1 MHFRTATCLA
11 TGSKGQRAKKDKTV
25 NEDQPLRTTPQQ
37 SRGMWISSLAT
48 EGLASLLGVNRREE
62 SIQGGCCALG
72 LFTGTRMQSHP
83 TLSYP
88 LPTHREEGG
97 GIQIQ
102 SSISFSDLL
111 PGPPVSQNQWG
122 QEFVGAGHSL
132 RIRMMR
138 SNVIAGDILISHKKA
153 GWGLGAL

>member
-1 MHFRTATCLA
+1 M
-11 TGSKGQRAKKDKTV
+11 
-25 NEDQPLRTTPQQ
+25 
-37 SRGMWISSLAT
+37 ISGLAT

-62 SIQGGCCALG
+62 SIQGGCCALR
-72 LFTGTRMQSHP
+72 LVTGTRMQSHP

-111 PGPPVSQNQWG
+111 PGPPVSQSQWV
-122 QEFVGAGHSL
+122 QELAGAGHSL
-132 RIRMMR
+132 RMRMLR
-138 SNVIAGDILISHKKA
+138 SNVIAGDILISHKRV